1 MGIYR
6 RWGSTLVIP
15 RVSPYQFR
23 RSDAVVLTA
32 IRPGIRFGFFIV
44 WSRYRKLVQETPRCV
59 LNNNFLLYV
68 MYSSMC
74 KQHGRI

>member
-44 WSRYRKLVQETPRCV
+44 
-59 LNNNFLLYV
+59 
-68 MYSSMC
+68 
-74 KQHGRI
+74 